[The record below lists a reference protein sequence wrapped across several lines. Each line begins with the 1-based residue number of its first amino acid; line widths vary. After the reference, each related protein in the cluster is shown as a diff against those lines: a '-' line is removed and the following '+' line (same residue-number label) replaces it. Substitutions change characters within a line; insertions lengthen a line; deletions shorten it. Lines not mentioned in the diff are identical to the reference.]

1 MNTVVKGRRS
11 ELMVMA
17 KLLEHGF
24 NVFECVADAQ
34 GIDCGVLGDNDMF
47 YPIQVKSRAEFNN
60 GDIVSIRYIRKNM
73 FIIIYEFTS
82 QDYWIIPVKKYQNM
96 ASTLIDD
103 GIKYYRLYKT
113 KKNAPSL
120 ERHKGENGIQVL
132 KTFLKQKRGE

>member
-82 QDYWIIPVKKYQNM
+82 QDYWIIPVKKYQSM
-96 ASTLIDD
+96 ASTLVDD

-113 KKNAPSL
+113 KKNTPFL
-120 ERHKGENGIQVL
+120 ERHKGEKGIQVL

>member
-47 YPIQVKSRAEFNN
+47 YPIQVKS
-60 GDIVSIRYIRKNM
+60 
-73 FIIIYEFTS
+73 
-82 QDYWIIPVKKYQNM
+82 
-96 ASTLIDD
+96 
-103 GIKYYRLYKT
+103 
-113 KKNAPSL
+113 
-120 ERHKGENGIQVL
+120 
-132 KTFLKQKRGE
+132 

>member
-60 GDIVSIRYIRKNM
+60 GDIVSIRHIRKNM
-73 FIIIYEFTS
+73 FVIIFEFTS
-82 QDYWIIPVKKYQNM
+82 QDYWIIPIKKYRSIAN
-96 ASTLIDD
+96 TLAED
-103 GIKYYRLYKT
+103 GNTYYRLSKT
-113 KKNAPSL
+113 KKNASFL
-120 ERHKGENGIQVL
+120 ELHKGEKGIEVL
-132 KTFLKQKRGE
+132 KTYLK